1 MRRLTALRG
10 AYYGWRIALTLAIT
24 ETISWGILYYAF
36 SVFIRPME
44 LDTGWTRAQLSFA
57 FSLALLL
64 RGAAAVPV
72 GIWIDRHGARAL
84 MSAASLLAGLLV
96 IGWSQAR
103 TLQQFTLVWAGL
115 GLCMAALFYEPAFTV
130 IANWFRRERAR
141 ALTLI
146 TFVAGFAST
155 IFLPLADLLL
165 QRYGWRAAVLLLG
178 VALIVTTVPLH
189 ALVLR
194 RRPADLSLQPDG
206 ALPAKRDAEAPPAM
220 SGREALRGRA
230 FWGLT
235 LSFSL
240 VMLAGT
246 AIRVHFV
253 PYLLDQGLG
262 SSLAATGAGLI
273 GAAQVLGRLIFA
285 PLSARISLTGLS
297 AMVFATQA
305 LALLTLLAARGTLGI
320 ALFVLLFGAAIGAA
334 TLARPALL
342 AQRYGPARFGR
353 ISSVMVVFLT
363 LAGTIAPVG
372 AGALHDHFGSYGPM
386 LWLITGI
393 TLAALPALWL
403 ARGPV
408 TRDAGN

>member
-1 MRRLTALRG
+1 M
-10 AYYGWRIALTLAIT
+10 
-24 ETISWGILYYAF
+24 
-36 SVFIRPME
+36 
-44 LDTGWTRAQLSFA
+44 
-57 FSLALLL
+57 
-64 RGAAAVPV
+64 PV

-141 ALTLI
+141 ALALI

-178 VALIVTTVPLH
+178 AALIVTTAPLH

-206 ALPAKRDAEAPPAM
+206 AQPAERDVEAPPAM

-285 PLSARISLTGLS
+285 PLSARISTD
-297 AMVFATQA
+297 
-305 LALLTLLAARGTLGI
+305 
-320 ALFVLLFGAAIGAA
+320 
-334 TLARPALL
+334 RPE
-342 AQRYGPARFGR
+342 RDGVRHP
-353 ISSVMVVFLT
+353 
-363 LAGTIAPVG
+363 G
-372 AGALHDHFGSYGPM
+372 AGAADAAGSARHPGHCAVR
-386 LWLITGI
+386 
-393 TLAALPALWL
+393 AALRRSDWRGHAGAAGTAGAALRPG
-403 ARGPV
+403 AVRAHTAV
-408 TRDAGN
+408 

>member
-141 ALTLI
+141 ALALI

-178 VALIVTTVPLH
+178 AALIVTTAPLH

-206 ALPAKRDAEAPPAM
+206 AQPAERDVEAPPAM